1 VTFRY
6 RCSECGLEYEILPGR
21 LRCDRCAALQQPDRP
36 LRGILEVVL
45 EGGTLPTKAWHTL
58 DLLPVERR
66 WFPAIPVGDTPLWRP
81 ERLCDE
87 LGSPGLVL
95 KDDGLNPTG
104 SLKDRASY
112 LVAAFARRH
121 GIRRIVVASTGN
133 AGSSMAGIGAAA
145 GLEVRL
151 YLPASAPRGKLVQ
164 SLQYGAD
171 LQKIDG
177 SYDRA
182 SAACRAFLSEH
193 DGLSR
198 NTGENPLTIEG
209 KKTVSLEIFRQ
220 LGDRTPDHVFV
231 STGDGVIAA
240 GVYKGFEDLVA
251 LGLADRVPQIV
262 CVQAEGSSAIARA
275 LEHGEFTDPVAADTV
290 ADSISVAVPAAGY
303 FTLARLQRHR
313 GRCVVVSD
321 RQIQAAQRRLASA
334 AGCFVE
340 PAAAAAFAGY
350 LASRAAIDPAARVVV
365 LLTGTGLKDIDGALR
380 SLEQDSTAKSP

>member
-1 VTFRY
+1 VRFSY
-6 RCSECGLEYEILPGR
+6 RCSECGASYEIEPGR
-21 LRCDRCAALQQPDRP
+21 LLCDRCAALQQPDRP

-45 EGGTLPTKAWHTL
+45 EADTAPAPGPGRHPL
-58 DLLPVERR
+58 DLLPVERE
-66 WFPAIPVGDTPLWRP
+66 WFPSIPVGNTPLWQP
-81 ERLCDE
+81 ERLCGE
-87 LGSPGLVL
+87 LGAPGLFL

-133 AGSSMAGIGAAA
+133 AGSSMAGVGAAA

-171 LQKIDG
+171 LQQIDG

-182 SAACRAFLSEH
+182 SAACRAFLREH

-220 LGDRTPDHVFV
+220 LGDRTPDYVFV

-240 GVYKGFEDLVA
+240 GVYKGFEDLVT
-251 LGLADRVPQIV
+251 LGLAERVPQVV
-262 CVQAEGSSAIARA
+262 CVQAEGSAAIARA
-275 LEHGEFTDPVAADTV
+275 LEHGDFGEPVAADTV
-290 ADSISVAVPAAGY
+290 ADSISVEVPAAGY
-303 FTLARLQRHR
+303 FTLARLKRHH
-313 GRCVVVSD
+313 GRCITVSD
-321 RQIQAAQRRLASA
+321 REIQAAQRRLASG
-334 AGCFVE
+334 AGCFAE
-340 PAAAAAFAGY
+340 PASAAAFAGY
-350 LASRAAIDPAARVVV
+350 LAFRDKVDPAARVVV
-365 LLTGTGLKDIDGALR
+365 LLTGTGLKDIDGALQA
-380 SLEQDSTAKSP
+380 LE